1 MRSSVPAALS
11 TPREAPSGR
20 VVELS
25 PYSHTHY
32 GVGGPF
38 PSYCVQSVYLVC
50 CLGKPEARF
59 PGLCTLSVYFIS
71 IVVLCHRFLV
81 RVFCVQ
87 IQTVFHTGEGDCIC
101 QDGFPGTAWH
111 QEVQIDCPVEG
122 PTRSVIHVKFS
133 DNQVRLSYV
142 PRNREELDLSKRKA
156 GHHSLTIRED
166 VLLIHE
172 GYADR
177 KAGSAVAYFKA
188 PDSGAVQ
195 RFEYLRG
202 VR

>member
-1 MRSSVPAALS
+1 VKAIASV
-11 TPREAPSGR
+11 R
-20 VVELS
+20 
-25 PYSHTHY
+25 
-32 GVGGPF
+32 
-38 PSYCVQSVYLVC
+38 
-50 CLGKPEARF
+50 
-59 PGLCTLSVYFIS
+59 
-71 IVVLCHRFLV
+71 
-81 RVFCVQ
+81 
-87 IQTVFHTGEGDCIC
+87 TVFPEQH
-101 QDGFPGTAWH
+101 GTKRF
-111 QEVQIDCPVEG
+111 
-122 PTRSVIHVKFS
+122 RSIALWRGLH
-133 DNQVRLSYV
+133 QVRLSYV